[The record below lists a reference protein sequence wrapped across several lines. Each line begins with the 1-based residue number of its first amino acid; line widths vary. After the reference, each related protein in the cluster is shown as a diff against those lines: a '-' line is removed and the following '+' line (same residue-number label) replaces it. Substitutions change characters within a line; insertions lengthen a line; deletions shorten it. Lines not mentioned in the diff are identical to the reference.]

1 MRITPGFLVT
11 ALLLEVATPAA
22 FATNVVINEI
32 MYFPASGNLKES
44 YLELYNADTVTADL
58 SGWTFTKGLQ
68 FSFPTNTLLAP
79 GAYLVVAADASAFT
93 AKYPGVTNFLA
104 GWVPPMGAHVIL
116 ADGVG
121 NTVNEVHYSNDGDW
135 AIRYLG
141 APMYAH
147 QGWEWSASFD
157 GAGASLELI
166 NLSLPNSYALNWG
179 PSTVVNG
186 TPGRANSIAQ
196 TNVAPFVTSV
206 AHSPVLPQ
214 PTDVVT
220 VSARITDEHTNG
232 ILATLYY
239 RNATTA
245 NPPAF
250 TAAPMFD
257 DGAHNDGLASDG
269 IYAAILPPQSAGTVI
284 EFYLQAS
291 DLEGHLRTY
300 PNVLPPTNSLRTAN
314 LLYQVDTGTY
324 TGAQPLYRII
334 MTEMERAEIYAIG
347 RQCPDSDSD
356 AQMNATW
363 ITTDGVVTGG
373 TTTQVRYN
381 TGVRNRGHGTRQ
393 SNPNNYH
400 VNIPGD
406 RAWKNLTG
414 VNLNSQYAYSQVLGS
429 AVFRRLEVPMA
440 ESRAVQVRINS
451 TNLMSLPGLPDNNSF
466 GSYAANE
473 QYNNDFVQRAFA
485 LDPLGNSYRGIRDSV
500 LCDTSLNGI
509 ADLTWQGANY
519 AVAAYTNAYFKQN
532 NFLTNDWSDL
542 IDLIA
547 VLNSTNGYQPANYVA
562 DIQRRINVEE
572 WMQYMA
578 VNTLLDNDETCL
590 ANGVG
595 DDYAL
600 YRGALD
606 TRFLALSYD
615 MDTVMGRGLT
625 PTPPRHGLFRMN
637 ALPVMARFMQTP
649 DFAPSYYRW
658 LKTYADTTFAPT
670 QMNPLLDQLLN
681 SFVPQGTID
690 TMKAFNAAQVSWVL
704 SQIPLALTVSN
715 SLTVQ
720 SGYPRTTTPS
730 VTLTGTANAIDTRS
744 VLVNGSPA
752 TWVAWQGTWSAANVP
767 LTPGINR
774 LLVQSLDTNGV
785 AFAQTNVDVWYD
797 KGSVTTAGGTIA
809 ANATWT
815 AADGPYSIT
824 SSLTIANG
832 ATLTIQPGT
841 CVYLGSGVNLV
852 VADGGQLLAEGTAA
866 TPIRFTVAPG
876 SGVFWGNLTIN
887 GVLGSPESRI
897 TYATFDFNANDTG
910 TPCIEVD
917 TGAAYLD
924 HLAFSQTGAPYIHV
938 DGASFTISDCYF
950 PTPTAQFE
958 PCHGTRGVRSD
969 GHGLFLRN
977 FFGKPTGYN
986 DVVDFTGGNR
996 PHPIVHFIG
1005 NVVMGGDDDGFDL
1018 DGTDAWVEGN
1028 IFLHLHR
1035 NNGTPDSS
1043 SAVSGGNYSYSA
1055 GDPGGTGTETSEITI
1070 IGNLIYDCDQAI
1082 DAKQGNFFTLFNNT
1096 IVHQTHIGG
1105 IDPMGAVVILA
1116 DTGTTEGA
1124 GTYLEG
1130 NIVYDAENLTRNVT
1144 TAIVTYTNNI
1154 LCQVQGI
1161 PWTGPGGNN
1170 STSDPLLKHVP
1181 QVSETYFTNWAS
1193 AQVLWDWFSL
1203 QPGSPARG
1211 TGPNGRDQGG
1221 VIPIGASVAG
1231 EPPATN
1237 NQTTAALTVGI
1248 VRSGNGIPATGWPN
1262 GSGYT
1267 DYKWRLDSGP
1277 WSAQTPT
1284 TTPITLTGL
1293 ANGSHHVEV
1302 TGLRDS
1308 GWYQND
1314 PVFGPDALVTTSRTW
1329 TVNTSYVPPA
1339 VPKVRLNEVLALN
1352 STTLTNAGT
1361 TPDLIE
1367 LYNYGTAPVDLS
1379 GMGLTDDAAL
1389 PYKYAFPGGT
1399 PVLAPGGY
1407 LVLYADSQTGAPGT
1421 HLGFNLNASGE
1432 AIYLHDKSTGGGNL
1446 LDAVVFGI
1454 QVADFSLGR
1463 GTDGAWVLCKPTF
1476 GTNNLAVPLADA
1488 HNLKINEW
1496 LTSELFLAKNDFVE
1510 LYNQAPQ
1517 PVAMGGCY
1525 LSNAEGAP
1533 GLNQIPALSFIAAK
1547 GYTSFIADGDTAQ
1560 GADHLNFKLDAD
1572 VGIILLSDPALTTID
1587 VINYGPQQTDV
1598 AQGRSPSGSDTLV
1611 SFPQPTPGSPNPT
1624 PNGTISVTNISTL
1637 ILPLLTITN
1646 TWKYNNS
1653 GGTNLG
1659 TTWIPASYDDSA
1671 WSSGTGLFG
1680 YETTPSEYP
1689 FPFNTYV
1696 PPPDTNGGKITVYYR
1711 THFQWSGGLTNFT
1724 LLATNY
1730 IDDGAVYYLNG
1741 TKVGSLR
1748 MPATVTYNTLATNQ
1762 PTEGA
1767 PELLFFATNSL
1778 VTGDNVMAVEVHQTG
1793 VTSSDDVFGML
1804 LNAIQVSTNVITST
1818 VGVPVVLNEV
1828 LASNHTLTNVDGT
1841 TSDWVELFNPFTNT
1855 VSLADLSLSDDPNVP
1870 RKFVFDPG
1878 TALAPGAYF
1887 LLFCNNNLPGSRTN
1901 TGFALPAT
1909 GGSLYFFNSPT
1920 NGGGL
1925 IDSLTYG
1932 LQIPDVSIGRVPN
1945 GTGVWTLT
1953 VPSPAAPNTA
1963 AGLGTVSSLSVN
1975 EWMADPV
1982 KGSDWFELFNSDAQ
1996 PVSLGGLFF
2005 TDDLTKKTL
2014 SSIPPLSFIGAG
2026 GAGFMQ
2032 FLADGTPSAG
2042 ADHVNFKLGK
2052 SGDSVAL
2059 FSPDGTLITGVT
2071 FGAQQTGISEG
2082 RFPDGSSNIVSFS
2095 TTVSPGQSNFLP
2107 LSNVVVN
2114 EVLTHTDPPLED
2126 AVELYNPT
2134 AAAVDLSGWFFS
2146 NTQEDLKKYRIA
2158 DGTVLPAHG
2167 FQVLYEYEFNPTN
2180 GSSIPF
2186 TFNSAHGDQAWLS
2199 QADTSGNL
2207 TGYRAFATFGAAAN
2221 GVSFGRYTNSIGEVD
2236 FVAMSGRTFGV
2247 DNPTTVQDF
2256 RSGTGAPNAYPLVG
2270 PVVINELMFDPPS
2283 QDGISDN
2290 IQDEYVELFNLSPN
2304 AVPLFDPAAPTNTWA
2319 ISGGISYTFPQN
2331 VTLPAGGCLLLVS
2344 FDPVIDQPA
2353 LAEFLSRYQLTNPV
2367 SLFGPYSGHL
2377 ANAGESIALYR
2388 PDSPQLPPHPDAG
2401 FVPYVLVDQISY
2413 STASP
2418 WPTGANGTGSSL
2430 QRLMA
2435 ANYGNDPANWTVA
2448 PPSAALPNGG
2458 NPLDSNGDGLPDA
2471 WQIYYFGSINSPDA
2485 RPDADPDHDG
2495 MNNLQEYLAGTDPT
2509 DPNSVFKFSAV
2520 TPAAPGVV
2528 QLQWLSATNHLYTLI
2543 ESTSIAAPA
2552 SAFNPLASNILAT
2565 PPVNSY
2571 LVTNAS
2577 PLAEHFYR
2585 LRLQ

>member
-1 MRITPGFLVT
+1 MRIALRFLLT
-11 ALLLEVATPAA
+11 ALLSMVATPAA

-32 MYFPASGNLKES
+32 MYFPASGNLHES
-44 YLELYNADTVTADL
+44 YIELYNADTATADL
-58 SGWTFTKGLQ
+58 SGWAFANGLQ

-104 GWVPPMGAHVIL
+104 GWVPPMGAHVVL
-116 ADGVG
+116 ADGAG
-121 NTVNEVHYSNDGDW
+121 NVASEVHYSNDGDW
-135 AIRYLG
+135 AVRYLS

-147 QGWEWSASFD
+147 QSWEWSAPYD
-157 GAGASLELI
+157 GVGASLELI
-166 NLSLPNSYALNWG
+166 NSSLPNSYALNWG
-179 PSTVVNG
+179 PSSVTGG

-196 TNVAPFVTSV
+196 SNVAPFVTSV
-206 AHSPVLPQ
+206 AHSPVVPH

-232 ILATLYY
+232 VVATLYY

-245 NPPAF
+245 SPPAF
-250 TAAPMFD
+250 TAVPMFD
-257 DGAHNDGLASDG
+257 DGAHNDALASDG
-269 IYAAILPPQSAGTVI
+269 IYAAILPAQSAGTVI
-284 EFYLQAS
+284 EFYLQVS

-300 PNVLPPTNSLRTAN
+300 PNFLPPTNSLRTAN
-314 LLYQVDTGTY
+314 LLYQVDTGAY
-324 TGAQPLYRII
+324 TGSQPLYRII

-381 TGVRNRGHGTRQ
+381 AGIRNRGHGSRQ
-393 SNPNNYH
+393 ANPNNYH

-414 VNLNSQYAYSQVLGS
+414 INLNSQYAYSQVLGS

-440 ESRAVQVRINS
+440 ESRVVQVRINS

-466 GSYAANE
+466 GCYAANE

-485 LDPLGNSYRGIRDSV
+485 HDPLGNSYRGIRDSV
-500 LCDTSLNGI
+500 LCDTSLNGV

-519 AVAAYTNAYFKQN
+519 VVAAYTNAYFKQN

-547 VLNSTNGYQPANYVA
+547 ILNSANGYQAANYVA
-562 DIQRRINVEE
+562 DVQRRINVDE

-578 VNTLLDNDETCL
+578 INTLLDNDETCL
-590 ANGVG
+590 ANGTG

-600 YRGALD
+600 YRGTLD

-625 PTPPRHGLFRMN
+625 PVPPRHSLFRMN
-637 ALPVMARFMQTP
+637 ALAAMSRFMQTP
-649 DFAPSYYRW
+649 AFAPSYYRW
-658 LKTYADTTFAPT
+658 LKTYADTAFSPA

-690 TMKAFNAAQVSWVL
+690 TMKAFNAAQVSYVL
-704 SQIPLALTVSN
+704 SQIPLALAVSN

-720 SGYPRTTTPS
+720 SGYPRTTTS
-730 VTLTGTANAIDTRS
+730 FVTLTGTANVIDTRS

-752 TWVAWQGTWSAANVP
+752 IWVAWQGTWTAANAP

-785 AFAQTNVDVWYD
+785 VFAQTNVDVWYD
-797 KGSVTTAGGTIA
+797 KGSVTTAGGTIT
-809 ANATWT
+809 ANTTWT
-815 AADGPYSIT
+815 AAGGPYSVT
-824 SSLTIANG
+824 SSLTVASG

-841 CVYLGSGVNLV
+841 CVYLGTSLNLV
-852 VADGGQLLAEGTAA
+852 VANGGQLLAEGTAA
-866 TPIRFTVAPG
+866 APIRFTVAPG
-876 SGVFWGNLTIN
+876 SGFFWGNLTIN
-887 GVLGSPESRI
+887 GALGSPESRI
-897 TYATFDFNANDTG
+897 TYAIFDFNANDTG

-917 TGAAYLD
+917 TGTAYLD
-924 HLAFSQTGAPYIHV
+924 HLTFGQTGAPYIHV

-977 FFGKPTGYN
+977 FFGKLTGYN

-1005 NVVMGGDDDGFDL
+1005 NVVMGGDDDGFDI

-1105 IDPMGAVVILA
+1105 IDPTGAVVILA
-1116 DTGTTEGA
+1116 DTGTAEGA

-1144 TAIVTYTNNI
+1144 AALVTYTNNI
-1154 LCQVQGI
+1154 LCQVQGA

-1170 STSDPLLKHVP
+1170 SISDPLLKRVP

-1203 QPGSPARG
+1203 QSGSPARG

-1237 NQTTAALTVGI
+1237 NQTTATLTVGI
-1248 VRSGNGIPATGWPN
+1248 VRTGNGIPVSGWPS
-1262 GSGYT
+1262 GSGYI
-1267 DYKWRLDSGP
+1267 DYKWRFDSGN
-1277 WSAQTPT
+1277 WSAPTPT
-1284 TTPITLTGL
+1284 TTPITLSGL
-1293 ANGSHHVEV
+1293 TNGPHHVEV

-1308 GWYQND
+1308 GWYQDD

-1339 VPKVRLNEVLALN
+1339 LPTIRLNEILALN

-1367 LYNYGTAPVDLS
+1367 LYNCGSVPVDLS
-1379 GMGLTDDAAL
+1379 GMGLTDNATS
-1389 PYKYAFPGGT
+1389 PYKYTFPVGT
-1399 PVLAPGGY
+1399 PLLGPGQF
-1407 LVLYADSQTGAPGT
+1407 LVLYADNATSAPGT

-1432 AIYLHDKSTGGGNL
+1432 AVYLHDKSASGAAL
-1446 LDAVVFGI
+1446 LDSIDFGVQI
-1454 QVADFSLGR
+1454 PDLSLGR
-1463 GTDGAWVLCKPTF
+1463 GADGTWVLCSPTF
-1476 GTNNLAVPLADA
+1476 GANNVAVPLADPD
-1488 HNLKINEW
+1488 NLKINEW
-1496 LTSELFLAKNDFVE
+1496 LASELFLAKNDFIE
-1510 LYNQAPQ
+1510 LYNPATRPI
-1517 PVAMGGCY
+1517 ALGGLY

-1533 GLNQIPALSFIAAK
+1533 GLDQIPALSFIAAN
-1547 GYTSFIADGDTAQ
+1547 GYVSFTEDGNTAQ
-1560 GADHLNFKLDAD
+1560 GADHLNFKLDAE
-1572 VGIILLSDPALTTID
+1572 VGIIILSDPALTTID
-1587 VINYGPQQTDV
+1587 AVNYGPQQTDV

-1611 SFPQPTPGSPNPT
+1611 SFSQPTPGSPNPT
-1624 PNGTISVTNISTL
+1624 SNGTITVTNVTTL
-1637 ILPLLTITN
+1637 TVPLLMITN
-1646 TWKYNNS
+1646 SWKYDNS
-1653 GGTNLG
+1653 GGTNFG
-1659 TTWIPASYDDSA
+1659 ATWLQIGYNDSA

-1689 FPFNTYV
+1689 YPFNTYV

-1711 THFQWSGGLTNFT
+1711 THFQWNAGLTNVT
-1724 LLATNY
+1724 LFSTNY
-1730 IDDGAVYYLNG
+1730 VDDGAVYYLNG
-1741 TKVGSLR
+1741 TQVGSLR
-1748 MPATVTYNTLATNQ
+1748 MTAPVSYNTLAGNQ
-1762 PTEGA
+1762 PNEGVA
-1767 PELLFFATNSL
+1767 EVLSFATDSL

-1793 VTSSDDVFGML
+1793 TTSSDDVFGML
-1804 LNAIQVSTNVITST
+1804 LSAVQSSTNIIAMS

-1828 LASNHTLTNVDGT
+1828 LASNRSVTNFAGI
-1841 TSDWVELFNPFTNT
+1841 TSDWIELFNSATNS
-1855 VSLADLSLSDDPNVP
+1855 VDLADLSLSDDLNTP
-1870 RKFVFDPG
+1870 RKFVFAPG
-1878 TALAPGAYF
+1878 TMLPSGGFF
-1887 LLFCNNNLPGSRTN
+1887 LLYCNNNLPGSPTN
-1901 TGFALPAT
+1901 TGFSLNAT
-1909 GGSLYFFNSPT
+1909 GGSLFLFNSPT

-1932 LQIPDVSIGRVPN
+1932 LQTPDVSIGRIPN
-1945 GTGVWTLT
+1945 GSGVWSLT

-1963 AGLGTVSSLSVN
+1963 AGLGDASSLTVN
-1975 EWMADPV
+1975 EWMADPMA
-1982 KGSDWFELFNSDAQ
+1982 GSDWFELFNSGTQ

-2005 TDDLTKKTL
+2005 TSDLTRKTL
-2014 SSIPPLSFIGAG
+2014 SPIPPLSFIGTGGNGFVQFFADSQP
-2026 GAGFMQ
+2026 GAG
-2032 FLADGTPSAG
+2032 P
-2042 ADHVNFKLGK
+2042 DHVNFKLGK
-2052 SGDSVAL
+2052 SGDSVGL
-2059 FSPDGTLITGVT
+2059 FSPDGSLITAVT
-2071 FGAQQTGISEG
+2071 FGAQRTGVSQG
-2082 RFPDGSSNIVSFS
+2082 HFPDGSTNLVSFT

-2114 EVLTHTDPPLED
+2114 EVLTHTGPPLED
-2126 AVELYNPT
+2126 AIEFYNPT
-2134 AAAVDLSGWFFS
+2134 AAAVDLSGWFVS
-2146 NTQEDLKKYRIA
+2146 NSQNDLKKYRMA

-2167 FQVLYEYEFNPTN
+2167 FTALYEYQFNPTN
-2180 GSSIPF
+2180 GSAIPF
-2186 TFNSAHGDQAWLS
+2186 TFNSAHGGEAWLS
-2199 QADTSGNL
+2199 QADASGNL

-2236 FVAMSGRTFGV
+2236 FVAMSVRTFGV
-2247 DNPTTVQDF
+2247 DNPSTVEDF
-2256 RSGTGAPNAYPLVG
+2256 RAGAGAPNAYPFVG
-2270 PVVINELMFDPPS
+2270 PIIINELMFDPPS
-2283 QDGISDN
+2283 QDGITDN
-2290 IQDEYVELFNLSPN
+2290 IQDEYVELLNFSANN
-2304 AVPLFDPAAPTNTWA
+2304 VPLFDPAAPTNTWA
-2319 ISGGISYTFPQN
+2319 ISGGIAYTFPQN
-2331 VTLPAGGCLLLVS
+2331 VNLPAGSSLLLVN

-2353 LAEFLSRYQLTNPV
+2353 LAEFLGRYQLTNAA

-2377 ANAGESIALYR
+2377 ANSGETIALYK

-2401 FVPYVLVDQISY
+2401 YVPYVLVDQISY
-2413 STASP
+2413 SAASP
-2418 WPTGANGTGSSL
+2418 WPTNASGTGSSL
-2430 QRLMA
+2430 QRLVA
-2435 ANYGNDPANWTVA
+2435 ANYGNDPANWFVA
-2448 PPSAALPNGG
+2448 APTPAQPNTS
-2458 NPLDSNGDGLPDA
+2458 NPLDTNGDGLPDA
-2471 WQIYYFGSINSPDA
+2471 WQIHYFGSINSPDA

-2509 DPNSVFKFSAV
+2509 DPNSVFKLSAV
-2520 TPAAPGVV
+2520 TQVAPGVL
-2528 QLQWLSATNHLYTLI
+2528 QLQWLSATNRLYTVL
-2543 ESTSIAAPA
+2543 ESTSITA
-2552 SAFNPLASNILAT
+2552 SMAAFNPLATNILAT
-2565 PPVNSY
+2565 PPVNTC

-2577 PLAEHFYR
+2577 PQAAHFYR
-2585 LRLQ
+2585 LQVQ